1 MLSPGLGHNP
11 NNNLNHGNK
20 QYRLTGSSVL
30 PVDQRVQLMAA
41 CNADPQVKALRQ
53 WLNDAPGIMTSTGKG
68 PILTYQLPNSET
80 ISCVQWKGQFYITG
94 TDIVKIL
101 KFRFARMKRL
111 PGNPKKFE
119 EGIFS
124 DLRNLKAGEH
134 ATLEEPRSEFLEFLY
149 KHNCI
154 RTQKKQKVF
163 YWFEV
168 RHDDLVC
175 EAFER
180 DAKRQNTQ
188 NNISSFIQSQQ
199 RSQFPYGAPQMAGG
213 MYPQAGR
220 VPLTPQQVYAGRL
233 MPKGMMPY
241 YDSPIPTGPDMFI
254 QQQMQPQQSNYQTAF
269 ERDVDAF
276 IGTDYFDTAALQDNI
291 PQFPAEDGGLFEPA
305 PKSPRLSQMP
315 TPCYA
320 PSPLQ
325 PTVPAT
331 TPVLA
336 PQSSPIKHSVDPS
349 LLSALPAKAQRKL
362 QQLTTASS
370 NGTIIAPAVEPPSG
384 TLLNEIGSVDDVFGY
399 DASASLGFTSFDQ
412 DYLDFAVGGDTAN
425 VTEDFLNF

>member
-1 MLSPGLGHNP
+1 MMSPGLGHAP
-11 NNNLNHGNK
+11 GSSLGHGNK

-30 PVDQRVQLMAA
+30 PVDQRVQLMQA

-68 PILTYQLPNSET
+68 PILSYQLPNSET

-188 NNISSFIQSQQ
+188 STISSFIQAQQ
-199 RSQFPYGAPQMAGG
+199 RSQFPYAPQLAAG
-213 MYPQAGR
+213 MYVPQAGR
-220 VPLTPQQVYAGRL
+220 LPLTPQQAYAGRL
-233 MPKGMMPY
+233 MPKGLVPY
-241 YDSPIPTGPDMFI
+241 YDSPIPTQQDLFI
-254 QQQMQPQQSNYQTAF
+254 QQQAQPQQPAYQTAF

-276 IGTDYFDTAALQDNI
+276 IGTDYFDTTALQDNI
-291 PQFPAEDGGLFEPA
+291 LQLAAAEEGGLFEPA

-325 PTVPAT
+325 PAA

-336 PQSSPIKHSVDPS
+336 AQPSPIKHNSVDPS

-370 NGTIIAPAVEPPSG
+370 HGAVMGASEPPSDP
-384 TLLNEIGSVDDVFGY
+384 LLNEIGGVDDMFGY
-399 DASASLGFTSFDQ
+399 DASAALGFTSFDQ
-412 DYLDFAVGGDTAN
+412 DYLDFAVGGDTASAA
-425 VTEDFLNF
+425 EDFLNF